1 MENKKI
7 SSQTAKILIETKCV
21 DISLKKKFL
30 LTSGKKSP
38 IYCDCRR
45 LISFPE
51 QRKKII
57 NFAVEKLKSHNI
69 FIKIKNIAG
78 GESAGIPFASF
89 ISQKLN
95 LPLSYIRKEKKR
107 FGKNSQIE
115 GIIKPNENV
124 LLVEDLMT
132 DGGSKVKFIDS
143 ILKAKAKINMIFVI
157 FNYGINIDFFEVKK
171 KKIKVLHLATWQDI
185 LHEFTKSKKI
195 SDKDKKKIEKF
206 LKSIGVKNLKF
217 SP

>member
-1 MENKKI
+1 M
-7 SSQTAKILIETKCV
+7 
-21 DISLKKKFL
+21 DFSLKKKFL

-57 NFAVEKLKSHNI
+57 RYAVEKIRNDSSCIN
-69 FIKIKNIAG
+69 IKNIAG

-89 ISQKLN
+89 ISQKMN
-95 LPLSYIRKEKKR
+95 LPLSYIRKERKK

-115 GIIKPNENV
+115 GVIKPAEKV

-132 DGGSKVKFIDS
+132 DGGSKIKFIES
-143 ILKAKAKINMIFVI
+143 ILKVRAKIKTIFVI
-157 FNYGINIDFFEVKK
+157 FNYGVNLNYLKVKK
-171 KKIKVLHLATWQDI
+171 KKIKIIHLATWQDI
-185 LHEFTKSKKI
+185 LDEYTNIKKLSDMDKNKII
-195 SDKDKKKIEKF
+195 SF
-206 LKSIGVKNLKF
+206 LKSVGVKNLKTK
-217 SP
+217 P

>member
-1 MENKKI
+1 MVNKI

-21 DISLKKKFL
+21 DFSLKKKFL

-57 NFAVEKLKSHNI
+57 NYAVKKIRNHNTYTSI
-69 FIKIKNIAG
+69 QNIAG

-89 ISQKLN
+89 ISQKMN
-95 LPLSYIRKEKKR
+95 LPLSYIRKEKKK

-115 GIIKPNENV
+115 GIIKPSENV

-132 DGGSKVKFIDS
+132 DGGSKIKFIES
-143 ILKAKAKINMIFVI
+143 ILRVKAIINTIFVV
-157 FNYGINIDFFEVKK
+157 FNYGINIDFLEVKK
-171 KKIKVLHLATWQDI
+171 KKLRIIHLATWQDI
-185 LHEFTKSKKI
+185 LDEYTNSKKL
-195 SDKDKKKIEKF
+195 SDKDKSKIISF
-206 LKSIGVKNLKF
+206 LKSVGVKNLN
-217 SP
+217 PNY

>member
-1 MENKKI
+1 MSSKI
-7 SSQTAKILIETKCV
+7 ASNTAKILIETKCV
-21 DISLKKKFL
+21 DFSLKKKFL

-57 NFAVEKLKSHNI
+57 NYAVEKINI
-69 FIKIKNIAG
+69 DRTCNNIHNIAG

-89 ISQKLN
+89 ISQKMD
-95 LPLSYIRKEKKR
+95 LPLSYIRKEKKK

-115 GIIKPNENV
+115 GIIKPSENV

-132 DGGSKVKFIDS
+132 DGGSKIKFIES
-143 ILKAKAKINMIFVI
+143 VLRVKAKIKSIFVI
-157 FNYGINIDFFEVKK
+157 FNYGINIDFLEVNR
-171 KKIKVLHLATWQDI
+171 KKINIIHLATWQDI
-185 LHEFTKSKKI
+185 LNEKIISKKL
-195 SDKDKKKIEKF
+195 SVKDKDKIINF
-206 LKSIGVKNLKF
+206 LKSVGVKNLK
-217 SP
+217 PEY